1 VNASDQ
7 ESRVRRREHD
17 EELNDERNE
26 ELNVERSATRSATR
40 NWSHGTP
47 ASGKLKPRSV
57 GFIQSFIA
65 RIFRSGLF

>member
-26 ELNVERSATRSATR
+26 ELNVERNEELKVER
-40 NWSHGTP
+40 NEELNVERN
-47 ASGKLKPRSV
+47 ARSV